1 MHRPP
6 ARAKVLF
13 RSNDRSPTATK
24 QGPRLAVRHTPSPFC
39 ALATHSPYQPV
50 MLEAFAYR
58 KYKKHKMD
66 KKLREANAREAL
78 DPQDEEFIRQSM
90 DKGTT
95 ETGSPQGSSASF
107 FKRLVL
113 GKKSSSSGGE
123 AVTPTEEEV
132 VAPTASEGKPTC
144 LSYAD
149 GGGNRNGDSRDTGS

>member
-1 MHRPP
+1 
-6 ARAKVLF
+6 
-13 RSNDRSPTATK
+13 
-24 QGPRLAVRHTPSPFC
+24 
-39 ALATHSPYQPV
+39 
-50 MLEAFAYR
+50 
-58 KYKKHKMD
+58 
-66 KKLREANAREAL
+66 
-78 DPQDEEFIRQSM
+78 M